1 LAPEYNLFLLSGE
14 GSMNHSK
21 IKAGLAGILMI
32 TMSSLASAAEH
43 STPREARAMFDQAVK
58 YLQAN
63 GPEKSWVAFNNRKGA
78 FVKNDL
84 YVYVIDRKG
93 TYIANGAAPDS
104 LVGLNVL
111 DSVDA
116 AGNPLF
122 RQMIA
127 VTDKQQEA
135 RIRYVW
141 LNRTHNHVEPKVAWL
156 HREGEYILG
165 VGYYAPRSTADDARK
180 LLDSASAEVK
190 KNGIGKAAA
199 SFNDPRGRFI
209 HDDLYVFAINLQ
221 SGKFEAHGMNPKW
234 AGTNASDL
242 QDVEGKP
249 LVKEM
254 LELAKTK
261 GEGTVDY
268 VWRNPVTNAVEKKRT
283 FIRRENGSLIGV
295 GFYTE

>member
-21 IKAGLAGILMI
+21 IKAGLAGMLMF
-32 TMSSLASAAEH
+32 TMSSLTSAAEH

-58 YLQAN
+58 YLQIN
-63 GPEKSWVAFNNRKGA
+63 GPEKSWAAFNNRQGA
-78 FVKNDL
+78 FVKKDL

-127 VTDKQQEA
+127 VTEKQDEA

-141 LNRTHNHVEPKVAWL
+141 LNRKHNHVEPKVAYL
-156 HREGEYILG
+156 HREGDYILG
-165 VGYYAPRSTADDARK
+165 VGYYAPRSTSDDARK
-180 LLDSASAEVK
+180 LLDAASAQIK
-190 KNGIGKAAA
+190 KQGMAKALA
-199 SFNDPRGRFI
+199 SFNDTRGNFI
-209 HDDLYVFAINLQ
+209 HDDLYVFAVNLQ

-234 AGTNASDL
+234 TGTDASDL
-242 QDVEGKP
+242 HDVEGKP

-254 LELAKTK
+254 LALAKSK
-261 GEGTVDY
+261 GEGIVDY
-268 VWRNPVTNAVEKKRT
+268 VWRNPVTNTVEKKRT

-295 GFYTE
+295 GFYSE

>member
-1 LAPEYNLFLLSGE
+1 
-14 GSMNHSK
+14 MNHSK
-21 IKAGLAGILMI
+21 IKAGLAGMLMF
-32 TMSSLASAAEH
+32 TMSSLTSAAEH

-63 GPEKSWVAFNNRKGA
+63 GPEKSWAAFNNRQGA
-78 FVKNDL
+78 FVKKDL

-104 LVGLNVL
+104 LIGLNVL

-127 VTDKQQEA
+127 VTEKQDEA

-141 LNRTHNHVEPKVAWL
+141 LNRKHNHVEPKVAYL
-156 HREGEYILG
+156 HREGDYILG
-165 VGYYAPRSTADDARK
+165 VGYYAPRSTSDDARK
-180 LLDSASAEVK
+180 LLDAASAQIK
-190 KNGIGKAAA
+190 KQGMAKALA
-199 SFNDPRGRFI
+199 SFNDTRGNFV
-209 HDDLYVFAINLQ
+209 HDDLYVFAVNLQ

-234 AGTNASDL
+234 TGTDASDL
-242 QDVEGKP
+242 HDVEAQP

-254 LELAKTK
+254 LALAKSK
-261 GEGTVDY
+261 GAGIVDY
-268 VWRNPVTNAVEKKRT
+268 VWRNPVTNTVEKKRT

-295 GFYTE
+295 GFYSE

>member
-1 LAPEYNLFLLSGE
+1 
-14 GSMNHSK
+14 MNHSK
-21 IKAGLAGILMI
+21 IKAGLAGMLMF
-32 TMSSLASAAEH
+32 TMSSLTSAAEH

-63 GPEKSWVAFNNRKGA
+63 GPEKSWAAFNNRQGA
-78 FVKNDL
+78 FVKKDL

-104 LVGLNVL
+104 LIGLNVL

-127 VTDKQQEA
+127 VTEKQDEA

-141 LNRTHNHVEPKVAWL
+141 LNRKHNHVEPKVAYL
-156 HREGEYILG
+156 HREGDYILG
-165 VGYYAPRSTADDARK
+165 VGYYAPRSTSDDARK
-180 LLDSASAEVK
+180 LLGAASAQIK
-190 KNGIGKAAA
+190 KQGMARALA
-199 SFNDPRGRFI
+199 SFNDTRGNFV
-209 HDDLYVFAINLQ
+209 HDDLYVFAVNLQ

-234 AGTNASDL
+234 TGTDASDL
-242 QDVEGKP
+242 HDVEGKP

-254 LELAKTK
+254 LALAKSK
-261 GEGTVDY
+261 GEGIVDY
-268 VWRNPVTNAVEKKRT
+268 VWRNPVTNTVEKKRT